1 METDP
6 NPPGYTNLALISDH
20 DCTSQFLTQT
30 HQLTTTLEISHQQ
43 HQLMD
48 TDPLSPHEE
57 MHTIQLS
64 STATIATTIHMD
76 QEEEEVDY
84 DETGID
90 DYYFDLSMP
99 LPPIIENNQRSS
111 PSQHTITSPL
121 YTTTPDKTVENDNH
135 HASLSFTSSISS
147 ALDIDNNCSNKSNY
161 ELNSTVN
168 TVQTD
173 NITIESEDDLYSDIV
188 HTNNSDS
195 DIDTESNTHNN
206 TYHTNNNTNFNIHY
220 DSTIQIQNAN
230 DCNTKGKKRQK
241 RLKQRYRT
249 RQNNNKHKNS

>member
-1 METDP
+1 
-6 NPPGYTNLALISDH
+6 
-20 DCTSQFLTQT
+20 
-30 HQLTTTLEISHQQ
+30 
-43 HQLMD
+43 MD

-76 QEEEEVDY
+76 QEEEEEVDY

-111 PSQHTITSPL
+111 PSRHTITSPL
-121 YTTTPDKTVENDNH
+121 YTIPDKTVENDNH

-147 ALDIDNNCSNKSNY
+147 ALDIDNNCSNKTNY

-195 DIDTESNTHNN
+195 DIDIESTTLNN
-206 TYHTNNNTNFNIHY
+206 TYYNNNNTNINT
-220 DSTIQIQNAN
+220 DSDSDIQIQNAN
-230 DCNTKGKKRQK
+230 DNNKGKRKGQIRISS
-241 RLKQRYRT
+241 RIRI
-249 RQNNNKHKNS
+249 RQNNN

>member
-1 METDP
+1 
-6 NPPGYTNLALISDH
+6 
-20 DCTSQFLTQT
+20 
-30 HQLTTTLEISHQQ
+30 
-43 HQLMD
+43 
-48 TDPLSPHEE
+48 
-57 MHTIQLS
+57 
-64 STATIATTIHMD
+64 MD

-90 DYYFDLSMP
+90 DYHFDLSMP

-121 YTTTPDKTVENDNH
+121 YTTPDKTVENDNH
-135 HASLSFTSSISS
+135 HASLSFTSSISN
-147 ALDIDNNCSNKSNY
+147 ALDIKNNCSNKSNY

-173 NITIESEDDLYSDIV
+173 KITIETEDDLYSDIV

-206 TYHTNNNTNFNIHY
+206 TYYTNNNTNINA
-220 DSTIQIQNAN
+220 DSDSDIQIQNAN
-230 DCNTKGKKRQK
+230 DSKIKKRKGK
-241 RLKQRYRT
+241 
-249 RQNNNKHKNS
+249 N